1 MNQHGMYLRRAWSKG
16 TAGAAGTVPAVNA
29 AEQEKR
35 TRVKAAAGVGMRVIR
50 LSLLA
55 VFIAVQTFPALAAIT
70 VEGKIPESVP
80 DGAYPV
86 RDFAAA
92 VEGKTVSVIDV
103 RTAKAYARR
112 HLTES
117 QNLPYGDRKDWIPSL
132 ESGRAYVF
140 ICDEGDL
147 AQKVVEEIRRQR
159 PEMKDSVFYL
169 DAEIAF
175 QKNGDIYI
183 EAN

>member
-1 MNQHGMYLRRAWSKG
+1 
-16 TAGAAGTVPAVNA
+16 
-29 AEQEKR
+29 
-35 TRVKAAAGVGMRVIR
+35 MRSV
-50 LSLLA
+50 LLGLFLA
-55 VFIAVQTFPALAAIT
+55 VQAFSARAEII

-86 RDFAAA
+86 QDFAAA
-92 VEGKTVSVIDV
+92 VEQKKVNVIDV
-103 RTAKAYARR
+103 RPAKAFARR
-112 HLTES
+112 RLTES
-117 QNLPYGDRKDWIPSL
+117 ENLPYGDRKDWIPAL
-132 ESGRAYVF
+132 ESGRVYVF

-147 AQKVVEEIRRQR
+147 AKSVMEEIRRER
-159 PEMKDSVFYL
+159 PEMKDLVFYL